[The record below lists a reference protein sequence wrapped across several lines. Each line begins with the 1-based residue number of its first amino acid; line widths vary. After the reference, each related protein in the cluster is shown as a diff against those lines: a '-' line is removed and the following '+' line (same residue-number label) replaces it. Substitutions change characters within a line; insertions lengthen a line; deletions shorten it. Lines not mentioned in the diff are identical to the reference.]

1 MSDAITSIPE
11 PSDTVST
18 SPYISLNSKEFHSA
32 ANRALDHYLTP
43 SEPELQALRKPN
55 SVFMVAPDVN
65 AETLLV
71 QACESLASASV
82 MASDFAALLEGAQ
95 RNTMIALQQIIML
108 GELAV
113 NRMLDNVEM
122 PQTPTQVDCP
132 PMDT

>member
-32 ANRALDHYLTP
+32 ANRALDHYLNP

-82 MASDFAALLEGAQ
+82 MASDFAALLEERSA
-95 RNTMIALQQIIML
+95 TMIATTNHHV
-108 GELAV
+108 GGVGSESNAG
-113 NRMLDNVEM
+113 
-122 PQTPTQVDCP
+122 
-132 PMDT
+132 

>member
-11 PSDTVST
+11 PSDPVST
-18 SPYISLNSKEFHSA
+18 SPYISGNSTKFHSA
-32 ANRALDHYLTP
+32 ANRALDHYLIP

-55 SVFMVAPDVN
+55 SVFMVVPDVN
-65 AETLLV
+65 AETLLA

-122 PQTPTQVDCP
+122 PRTTTQVDCS

>member
-11 PSDTVST
+11 PSDPAST
-18 SPYISLNSKEFHSA
+18 SPYISGNSKKFHSA
-32 ANRALDHYLTP
+32 ANRALDHYL
-43 SEPELQALRKPN
+43 SRSKPELQALRKPN
-55 SVFMVAPDVN
+55 SVFVVAPDVN
-65 AETLLV
+65 AETLLT

-95 RNTMIALQQIIML
+95 RNRMIALQQIIML

-113 NRMLDNVEM
+113 NRMLDNVEV

-132 PMDT
+132 PTDT